1 MNKTPIKRTTKRK
14 TSTARKTRQTNVR
27 GKSNNSEFAKYLV
40 PFVFIV
46 GLSVCLFYLLF
57 LGYRTVTASTF
68 FDLEEAKIDI
78 RGINRVSKEKVV
90 EIVKSKATKG
100 VWNADV
106 TEIKQEIE
114 KFAYVKNAVVS
125 RVLPDGLRVRV
136 DEREAFAVIR
146 KDANYYWVDKDAVIL
161 SQIGTTETRPPYF
174 LRNWDSNQIE
184 RNKKRLDIYANAIKE
199 WQDLGIASKVN
210 SISLED
216 ENNMIVMVGE
226 IPVTLGSKDFG
237 KHLNLALTAMSDKN
251 RQIQSL
257 ISSGGNPI
265 VTYKNS

>member
-14 TSTARKTRQTNVR
+14 TSTARKTRQTSVR
-27 GKSNNSEFAKYLV
+27 AKSGNSQIAKYLV
-40 PFVFIV
+40 PFVFII

-68 FDLEEAKIDI
+68 FDLEESKIDI
-78 RGINRVSKEKVV
+78 RGINRVSKERVV

-114 KFAYVKNAVVS
+114 KFAFVKNAVVS

-136 DEREAFAVIR
+136 NEREAFAVVR
-146 KDANYYWVDKDAVIL
+146 KDSIDYWVDKDAVIL
-161 SQIGTTETRPPYF
+161 SQAGKNESRPPFF
-174 LRNWDSNQIE
+174 LRGWDSNQIE
-184 RNKKRLDIYANAIKE
+184 KNRKRLDLYAIALKE
-199 WQDLGIASKVN
+199 WQDLGIANRVN

-216 ENNMIVMVGE
+216 ENDMIAIIDE
-226 IPVTLGSKDFG
+226 IPVKLGNKDFG
-237 KHLNLALTAMSDKN
+237 KRLNLALTAMTDKKQ
-251 RQIQSL
+251 QIESL

-265 VTYKNS
+265 VRYKNS